1 MVNVRDAPVRT
12 VGSVVTVLIKRSSVD
27 RVGRSNV
34 ACAGDASAYMYK
46 HAHNAQSAE
55 PNKVVPS
62 LQEVL
67 QDLSGTICMF
77 RLKK

>member
-12 VGSVVTVLIKRSSVD
+12 VDSVVTVLIKRSSVD

-46 HAHNAQSAE
+46 HTMLRVLNLTKLFLHCKKFCRICQ
-55 PNKVVPS
+55 VPYACF
-62 LQEVL
+62 V
-67 QDLSGTICMF
+67 
-77 RLKK
+77 